1 VPARRC
7 IIAKVEERV
16 RINQQIRAR
25 EIRVI
30 DSDGQQLGVM
40 AVGDAQRIAD
50 TKELDLVE
58 VAPTAVPPVCR
69 IMDYGKFKYS
79 EKKKAQ
85 QSRKKSA
92 ATQLKEVKLGSQTSG
107 HDVDF
112 KVGHIRDFLGEGH
125 RVKVTI
131 FFRGRSI
138 THPELG
144 RAMLDRIAEKV
155 SDVAQVE
162 QHARMEGR
170 QMSMM
175 LVSR

>member
-1 VPARRC
+1 M
-7 IIAKVEERV
+7 
-16 RINQQIRAR
+16 
-25 EIRVI
+25 I
-30 DSDGQQLGVM
+30 DSDGGQLGVM
-40 AVGDAQRIAD
+40 APLDAQRIAD
-50 TKELDLVE
+50 QKELDLVE
-58 VAPTAVPPVCR
+58 VAPTANPPVCR
-69 IMDYGKFKYS
+69 IMDYGKYKYA

-85 QSRKKSA
+85 ASRTKNA
-92 ATQLKEVKLGSQTSG
+92 ASQLKEVKLGSLTSG

-144 RAMLDRIAEKV
+144 RAMLDRIAGKV

-162 QHARMEGR
+162 QQARMEGR

-175 LVSR
+175 LVGK

>member
-1 VPARRC
+1 M
-7 IIAKVEERV
+7 
-16 RINQQIRAR
+16 
-25 EIRVI
+25 I

-40 AVGDAQRIAD
+40 ATSDAQRIAD
-50 TKELDLVE
+50 GKELDLVE
-58 VAPTAVPPVCR
+58 VAPTAAPPVCR
-69 IMDYGKFKYS
+69 IMDYGKFKYA

-85 QSRKKSA
+85 QSRKKTA
-92 ATQLKEVKLGSQTSG
+92 ASQLKEVKLGSQTSG

-144 RAMLDRIAEKV
+144 
-155 SDVAQVE
+155 QG
-162 QHARMEGR
+162 HARPHRRKGVRRRPGR
-170 QMSMM
+170 AAGADGRTADVDDAGGQVTSAA
-175 LVSR
+175 RGDTRCRR

>member
-1 VPARRC
+1 M
-7 IIAKVEERV
+7 
-16 RINQQIRAR
+16 
-25 EIRVI
+25 I

-40 AVGDAQRIAD
+40 QTTDAQRIAD
-50 TKELDLVE
+50 GKELDLVE
-58 VAPTAVPPVCR
+58 VAPTANPPVCR
-69 IMDYGKFKYS
+69 IMDYGKFKYA

-85 QSRKKSA
+85 QSRKKNA
-92 ATQLKEVKLGSQTSG
+92 ASQLKEVKLGSQTSV

-125 RVKVTI
+125 RVKVTV

-144 RAMLDRIAEKV
+144 RAMLDRIAQTV
-155 SDVAQVE
+155 NDVAQVE
-162 QHARMEGR
+162 QNPRMEGR

-175 LVSR
+175 LVGR